1 MLSPNTLT
9 DDCTGATFIID
20 RHPDAPIPAPGDID
34 DPLLE
39 RLLLTVTSLSFK
51 PVSGNEVVE
60 YVRTKTNDVITRFI
74 PCVNCLV
81 NCQQEL
87 RKGLEVAK
95 ETGMTPLE
103 FHNMNVIPSLQRF
116 NEQNKILMT

>member
-1 MLSPNTLT
+1 MTNSMHEETKLTRKTTVSSRDHLLSPNTLT

-20 RHPDAPIPAPGDID
+20 RHPDAPIPAPGDTD

-60 YVRTKTNDVITRFI
+60 YVRTKTNDVIRDSF
-74 PCVNCLV
+74 PV
-81 NCQQEL
+81 
-87 RKGLEVAK
+87 
-95 ETGMTPLE
+95 
-103 FHNMNVIPSLQRF
+103 
-116 NEQNKILMT
+116 